1 MRGNQFAK
9 LSAFM
14 AVADHGNFTRAAAF
28 LGIATPSLSL
38 AIRSLEQELGVRL
51 LNRTT
56 RSVALTEAGE
66 RLLAQL
72 HPLMDAFDQAVDS
85 IHALHDKP
93 VGTLRL
99 AVSRFAALTLVS
111 PLTTAFLAEY
121 PGIDIEVCVDSSHTD
136 IVGDR
141 FDAGIRVGGRIERD
155 MIAVR
160 IGGDFRMAAAAAPDY
175 LAKHPPIRTPEDLG
189 AHNCIRYR
197 TDYDGTIR
205 PWLFEKDARPTEA
218 TVQGSLVVN
227 DMSLVLDAMLRGL
240 GVGYLAVE
248 WIAQHVADGRLV
260 TLLEDWSPTVSGFS
274 LYYSSRRQVP
284 AKLQAFIDFVRRRN
298 HAGAWARLEALTTDR
313 PSPRLL
319 AGLDGPRPAV

>member
-14 AVADHGNFTRAAAF
+14 AVADHGNFTKAAAF

-66 RLLAQL
+66 RLLSQL

-93 VGTLRL
+93 VGTLRF

-111 PLTTAFLAEY
+111 PLITGFLAEY
-121 PGIDIEVCVDSSHTD
+121 PGIDIEVAVDSSHTD
-136 IVGDR
+136 LVGDR
-141 FDAGIRVGGRIERD
+141 FDAGIRMGGRIERD

-160 IGGDFRMAAAAAPDY
+160 IGGDFRRSAAAAPDY
-175 LAKHPPIRTPEDLG
+175 LAKHPPITTPDDLS
-189 AHNCIRYR
+189 AHNCIRFR
-197 TDYDGTIR
+197 TDYDGSIR
-205 PWLFEKDARPTEA
+205 PWLFEKDGHHTEA
-218 TVQGSLVVN
+218 AVHGSLVAN
-227 DMSLVLDAMLRGL
+227 DMNLVLDAMLDGL
-240 GVGYLAVE
+240 GVGYLPAE
-248 WIAQHVADGRLV
+248 WIAQHIAEGRLV
-260 TLLEDWSPTVSGFS
+260 TVLEDWSPTISGFS
-274 LYYSSRRQVP
+274 LYYSSRRQIP

-298 HAGAWARLEALTTDR
+298 HAGAGARLDGASIGR
-313 PSPRLL
+313 PPPRRLQLGDQRSPL
-319 AGLDGPRPAV
+319 